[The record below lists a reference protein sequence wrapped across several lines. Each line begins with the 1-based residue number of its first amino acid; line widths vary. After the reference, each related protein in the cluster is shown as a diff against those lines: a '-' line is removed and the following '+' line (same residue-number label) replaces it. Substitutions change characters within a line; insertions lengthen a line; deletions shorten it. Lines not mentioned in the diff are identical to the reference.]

1 MCAECDCGSAW
12 FPGLTLEHCIWAEGL
27 CRHPG
32 PPFTFSGHQQLLGG
46 LPFVD
51 VFCEVKVILSCI
63 ENLTSLSY
71 MRPLSKRKEEKRK
84 EEGRGDVQKR
94 GPVAGGSTVLRGG
107 GDVQKRGPVAR
118 GSTVLRGEK
127 SPRLQWKR
135 QSQRSWDRDCWE
147 VSGDGRTEAGS
158 SRNPASLLLNILTQH
173 STNSDLS
180 L

>member
-84 EEGRGDVQKR
+84 EEGRGKEGEGEVWTGCGEGRREIKR
-94 GPVAGGSTVLRGG
+94 GGNYSHIPCSLSSQVLR
-107 GDVQKRGPVAR
+107 K
-118 GSTVLRGEK
+118 
-127 SPRLQWKR
+127 
-135 QSQRSWDRDCWE
+135 
-147 VSGDGRTEAGS
+147 
-158 SRNPASLLLNILTQH
+158 ASLLLSVVAAPPQTLPA
-173 STNSDLS
+173 LS
-180 L
+180 QRLLWCLYVLSSLEDTSH